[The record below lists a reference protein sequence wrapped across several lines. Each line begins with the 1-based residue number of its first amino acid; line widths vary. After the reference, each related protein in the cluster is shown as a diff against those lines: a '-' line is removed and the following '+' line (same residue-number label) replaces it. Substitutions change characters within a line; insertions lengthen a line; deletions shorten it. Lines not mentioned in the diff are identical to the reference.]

1 MLSKSLRRSMR
12 IHRYTFIE
20 NLMSFIIGCLIVLVM
35 LWIMLWQELNVVKPI
50 KKIISPE
57 YEYVKI
63 EEPVKEEVEI
73 KLEVE
78 VVPEPIISEEVPVKY
93 KTILNAFDG
102 VASGPSGKE
111 TYYNLPMDR
120 VIEIMREKGYT
131 EADYP
136 YMIRDDGVK
145 CLGTYVMVAANLD
158 KYKKGDIIET
168 SLGQGIVVDTG
179 EAVSADPNCIDIA
192 VDW

>member
-20 NLMSFIIGCLIVLVM
+20 NLMSFVIGCLLVLVM
-35 LWIMLWQELNVVKPI
+35 LWVMLWQELNAAKPI
-50 KKIISPE
+50 KKLILPE

-63 EEPVKEEVEI
+63 EEPVKEEAEI

-78 VVPEPIISEEVPVKY
+78 ILSEPIISEEAPIKY
-93 KTILNAFDG
+93 KTILNSFDG
-102 VASGPSGKE
+102 VAYGPSGKE

-120 VIEIMREKGYT
+120 VVQTMRNKGYT

-136 YMIRDDGVK
+136 YNIRDDGVK
-145 CLGTYVMVAANLD
+145 CLGDYVIVAADLSEHPR
-158 KYKKGDIIET
+158 GSIVET
-168 SLGQGIVVDTG
+168 SLGQGIVCDTG
-179 EAVSADPNCIDIA
+179 EQLTGIIDIA
-192 VDW
+192 VNW